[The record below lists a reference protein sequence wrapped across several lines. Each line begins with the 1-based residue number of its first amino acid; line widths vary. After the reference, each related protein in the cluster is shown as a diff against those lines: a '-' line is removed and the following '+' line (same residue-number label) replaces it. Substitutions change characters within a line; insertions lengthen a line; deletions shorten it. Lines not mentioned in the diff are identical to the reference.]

1 MVGWEKYMSHEIN
14 KISSSE
20 LEYRFVVVKHNS
32 DNLSAE
38 FKL

>member
-1 MVGWEKYMSHEIN
+1 MVGCEEYMSQEIN

-20 LEYRFVVVKHNS
+20 LMNRFVVVKHNS
-32 DNLSAE
+32 DNGSAE